1 MVGIRP
7 LGYLHQSTVV
17 CLSALQFLL
26 RNKDVMNKE
35 ILLCYKKGNVLLD
48 TQPSNEGVFLPLQ
61 YRDDHCLFYMILTA
75 CHELNS
81 HLVAIQSRHRIT
93 LRDKDWCTTILW
105 QECIFTI
112 RLADK
117 STFLHLSF
125 GIQRVSTLSN
135 L

>member
-1 MVGIRP
+1 
-7 LGYLHQSTVV
+7 
-17 CLSALQFLL
+17 
-26 RNKDVMNKE
+26 MNKE

-105 QECIFTI
+105 QECILTI
-112 RLADK
+112 RLANK
-117 STFLHLSF
+117 GTFLHLSF